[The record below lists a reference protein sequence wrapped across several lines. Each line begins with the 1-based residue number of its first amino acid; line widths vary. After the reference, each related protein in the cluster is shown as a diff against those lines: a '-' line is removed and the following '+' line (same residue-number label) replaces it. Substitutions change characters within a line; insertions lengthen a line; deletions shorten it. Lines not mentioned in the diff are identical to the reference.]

1 MDAETR
7 RQPSATSQSHLK
19 HHCFCRGDPAS
30 CDCSRR
36 HCRLSRR
43 RQARSIVQLPD
54 SNCGH
59 AAIVDGGKGAWRH
72 RLRRLSH
79 GNHRRRRGQ
88 RGSHL
93 VRRHQRWIP
102 FPRWIVGGLVDSGS
116 RRGWPGGSRESC
128 DWPVGVCRTRR
139 CARPRRVQRRQAK
152 RKSHWMNR
160 VSEAKS
166 VRTLLKSGIAQLR
179 DAQVPSYTLAAEL
192 LLLHVLGRDRTWM
205 YSHPEE
211 EISLVNAEHYSALIR
226 RRAAGEPTQHLT
238 GKQEF
243 WGLEFEVTPDVLIP
257 RPETEHVIE
266 VALAKALPGAILFA
280 LDISGAAL
288 EVARRNAERHGVS
301 DRMLFF
307 QSDLL
312 EDLVVATPFA
322 ANVLP
327 HPSTTAIVPCELLRN
342 GDPQSFGVPHPTG
355 RDSPFR
361 FDVVVSNPPYV
372 GRREAATLMREVRE
386 HEPEIALYGGEAG
399 YELYA
404 DLIAQSAKYLLP
416 RGILVLELGH
426 DSLPAVKPLLDAP
439 AWTGVSVTND
449 LAGIPRVFA
458 AERS

>member
-1 MDAETR
+1 
-7 RQPSATSQSHLK
+7 
-19 HHCFCRGDPAS
+19 
-30 CDCSRR
+30 
-36 HCRLSRR
+36 
-43 RQARSIVQLPD
+43 
-54 SNCGH
+54 
-59 AAIVDGGKGAWRH
+59 
-72 RLRRLSH
+72 
-79 GNHRRRRGQ
+79 
-88 RGSHL
+88 
-93 VRRHQRWIP
+93 
-102 FPRWIVGGLVDSGS
+102 
-116 RRGWPGGSRESC
+116 
-128 DWPVGVCRTRR
+128 
-139 CARPRRVQRRQAK
+139 
-152 RKSHWMNR
+152 MNR
-160 VSEAKS
+160 VFEAKS
-166 VRTLLKSGIAQLR
+166 VRALLKSGIAQLR
-179 DAQVPSYTLAAEL
+179 DAHVPSYTLAAEL
-192 LLLHVLGRDRTWM
+192 LLLHVLGRDRTSM

-211 EISLVNAEHYSALIR
+211 EISLVNAERYSALIR

-257 RPETEHVIE
+257 RPETEHLIE
-266 VALAKALPGAILFA
+266 VALDRLAARDLRAGWRQPFSGEGLRIADVGTGSGCIAVALAKALPGAILFA

-301 DRMLFF
+301 DSMLFF

-312 EDLVVATPFA
+312 EDLVVPMPFA
-322 ANVLP
+322 ANVP

-342 GDPQSFGVPHPTG
+342 GDPLSFGVPHPTG

-404 DLIAQSAKYLLP
+404 DLIAQSAKCLLP

-439 AWTGVSVTND
+439 AWTRVGVTND
-449 LAGIPRVFA
+449 LAGIPRVLA
-458 AERS
+458 AERL